1 MTLAHAPVTF
11 ALGVCPSQGHTFAST
26 HTPWQLHLYH
36 DCRHHIQLMASTA
49 PQATLPSLTST
60 TRIRSDTSASTVGT
74 KRPVL
79 ARPAVRDIST
89 SREHDHSQLF
99 APTIAHQHTAIHPK
113 RRPPITPTC
122 LSTLGHAFGKGL
134 HHNWQAEGLIY
145 AQIVSSPQLQ
155 LIKSIASILMHQLH
169 PQYQQDRW

>member
-49 PQATLPSLTST
+49 PQSTLPSLTST

-74 KRPVL
+74 KRPVP
-79 ARPAVRDIST
+79 ARPAARDIFT

-99 APTIAHQHTAIHPK
+99 APTIAHQHTAIHSKNNALPSHQSASQPLAMHLA
-113 RRPPITPTC
+113 RI
-122 LSTLGHAFGKGL
+122 STNIHKQRG
-134 HHNWQAEGLIY
+134 
-145 AQIVSSPQLQ
+145 
-155 LIKSIASILMHQLH
+155 
-169 PQYQQDRW
+169 